1 LELHYYHDKSIATS
15 NGTFYD
21 DDGKTNNA
29 FANNQYEILNFSST
43 FNNGKLNIEIEP
55 TGYDYEGK
63 PKKRI
68 VNVQIH
74 NVERSPNMLWV
85 GEYPSEISYNPVTK
99 VLNVGVMVGE
109 EKVLI
114 RVE

>member
-1 LELHYYHDKSIATS
+1 
-15 NGTFYD
+15 
-21 DDGKTNNA
+21 
-29 FANNQYEILNFSST
+29 
-43 FNNGKLNIEIEP
+43 
-55 TGYDYEGK
+55 
-63 PKKRI
+63 
-68 VNVQIH
+68 
-74 NVERSPNMLWV
+74 VERSPNMVWV